1 MLPGSARNPTFPPW
15 RAMAMIAPEPE
26 SQEKPLGQSA
36 RGMQWTNRSVVRFA
50 AGEDDPVALIERKA
64 RELVL
69 RARDEGWEG
78 PPFNPLAIAKL
89 LKIQAEA
96 TADVIDARTI
106 SNEKGLRIQFNPTQP
121 RERVRFSIAHEIAH
135 ALFPDVGDAPRHRG
149 GDRTD
154 PDDWQLEM
162 LCNLAAAEFV
172 MPMGSLPPR
181 GQLPR
186 IEELIKECRRFD
198 VSIEAFL
205 IRVTRVTDQPVTM
218 FCASPATGPTGLASY
233 RIDYTVESSTA
244 PRLYLAG
251 RAIPIGSAVY
261 ECTAIGYTDHAV
273 ENWFGYE
280 GLTTECVG
288 IPRYPGAQH
297 PRVAGLIRFQSGA
310 AERQGMKLVH
320 GDVLDP
326 RAPGDKIICQLV
338 NDQARTWGGGVARST
353 ARKYPKAKDSFSSW
367 ITSIPRSARLGS
379 VHFAQAGRSTTI
391 ASLIGQ
397 QGYGQSASP
406 RIRYVALAECFEK
419 VLAYALQHSA
429 SVHMPR
435 IGEGQSGGSWETV
448 AEIVRTVLV
457 NNGVPVT
464 VYELPPRRATAE
476 LFA

>member
-1 MLPGSARNPTFPPW
+1 MVLVESV
-15 RAMAMIAPEPE
+15 RA
-26 SQEKPLGQSA
+26 
-36 RGMQWTNRSVVRFA
+36 MQWTNRSVVLFA
-50 AGEDDPVALIERKA
+50 AGEDDPVGLIERKA

-69 RARDEGWEG
+69 RARDAGWEG

-89 LKIQAEA
+89 LNIAVEA
-96 TADVIDARTI
+96 NADVIDARTI

-121 RERVRFSIAHEIAH
+121 RERLRFSIAHEIAH

-149 GDRTD
+149 GDGSD

-181 GQLPR
+181 NQLPT

-198 VSIEAFL
+198 VSVEAFL
-205 IRVTRVTDQPVTM
+205 IRVTKVTNEPIIM
-218 FCASPATGPTGLASY
+218 FCASPTIQPRGPATY
-233 RIDYTVESSTA
+233 RIDYTIPSSTA
-244 PRLYLAG
+244 PNLYLAS
-251 RAIPIGSAVY
+251 RAIPEGSVVY
-261 ECTAIGYTDHAV
+261 ECTAIGYTDHTV

-280 GLTTECVG
+280 GLTIECVG

-297 PRVAGLIRFQSGA
+297 PRVAGLIRFRSSA
-310 AERQGMKLVH
+310 AGRQGMKLVH

-326 RAPGDKIICQLV
+326 RTPGEKIICQLV

-353 ARKYPKAKDSFSSW
+353 ARKYPRAQESFSSW
-367 ITSIPRSARLGS
+367 ITSVPRAARLGS
-379 VHFAQAGRSTTI
+379 VHFAPAGRSTTI
-391 ASLIGQ
+391 ASLVGQ
-397 QGYGQSASP
+397 QGYGPSSSP
-406 RIRYVALAECFEK
+406 RIRYVALAECFDK
-419 VLAYALQHSA
+419 VFAYALQHSA

-448 AEIVRTVLV
+448 AEIVRTVLA

>member
-1 MLPGSARNPTFPPW
+1 MLTQSV
-15 RAMAMIAPEPE
+15 RAI
-26 SQEKPLGQSA
+26 
-36 RGMQWTNRSVVRFA
+36 QWTNRSVVRFA
-50 AGEDDPVALIERKA
+50 AGEDDPVALVERKA

-69 RARDEGWEG
+69 RARDAGWVG
-78 PPFNPLAIAKL
+78 PPFNPLAIAEL
-89 LKIQAEA
+89 LKIPAEA
-96 TADVIDARTI
+96 NADVIDARTI
-106 SNEKGLRIQFNPTQP
+106 SNEKGPRIQFNPTQP
-121 RERVRFSIAHEIAH
+121 RERLRFSIAHEIAH

-149 GDRTD
+149 GDRSN

-181 GQLPR
+181 NQLPR

-205 IRVTRVTDQPVTM
+205 IRITKVTNEPVIM
-218 FCASPATGPTGLASY
+218 FCASPTTGPTEKASY
-233 RIDYTVESSTA
+233 RIDYAVPSSIA
-244 PRLYLAG
+244 PSLYLAG
-251 RAIPIGSAVY
+251 RGIPEGSSVFG
-261 ECTAIGYTDHAV
+261 CTAIGYTDHAV
-273 ENWFGYE
+273 EDWFGYE
-280 GLTTECVG
+280 GLTIECVG
-288 IPRYPGAQH
+288 IPRYPGAQD
-297 PRVAGLIRFQSGA
+297 PRVAGLIRFRSSATG
-310 AERQGMKLVH
+310 RQAMKLVH

-326 RAPGDKIICQLV
+326 RTLGTKIICQLV

-353 ARKYPKAKDSFSSW
+353 ARKYPKAQDSFSSW
-367 ITSIPRSARLGS
+367 ITSVPRAARLGS
-379 VHFAQAGRSTTI
+379 VHFEQVGRSTTI
-391 ASLIGQ
+391 ASLVGQ
-397 QGYGQSASP
+397 QGYGPSSST

-419 VLAYALQHSA
+419 VLVYALQHSA

-448 AEIVRTVLV
+448 AEIVSTVLV